1 MDQQPTLGHVAYL
14 HTLLQRLLE
23 QYLTRTPLPGAA
35 AQPVTIA
42 QWHRLARHV
51 AAEGYGQ

>member
-1 MDQQPTLGHVAYL
+1 MDQQPTLGHEAYL

-35 AQPVTIA
+35 QPVTIA

>member
-1 MDQQPTLGHVAYL
+1 MDQQHTLGHVAYV

-23 QYLTRTPLPGAA
+23 QYLTRTPLPGA